1 MKSMTGY
8 GQAVGE
14 QEGLRI
20 TVTARSVNHRYLD
33 LALRLRDDHPE
44 TERKV
49 RERVAERLERG
60 RLDLVIEVET
70 SGGSSTQARVD
81 ETLLKSVQ
89 ELVSK
94 LAGRGLVSREVV
106 LGDLLRI
113 PELVKFDRGGDWTDE
128 AESLLLD
135 VVERALDAL
144 VITRGEE
151 GEKLAAILA
160 ERLDG
165 LDGLVGE
172 MRELAAGLPAR
183 QAEAL
188 RQRLDQL
195 LAGEGTEP
203 VDEQRLAQE
212 AAIFADRSDIAEE
225 LDRLGAHLEQFS
237 GACAADG
244 SIGKR
249 LDFLA
254 QEIFRELN
262 TIGSKCRDSE
272 LKRCVVD
279 GKVLCE
285 QLREQ
290 VQNVE

>member
-14 QEGLRI
+14 IDGLRI
-20 TVTARSVNHRYLD
+20 SVTTRSVNHRYLD
-33 LALRLRDDHPE
+33 LALRLRDDRPE

-49 RERVAERLERG
+49 RELVAGRVERG
-60 RLDLVIEVET
+60 RVDLSVEVEA
-70 SGGSSTQARVD
+70 SGGGSARTRVD
-81 ETLLKSVQ
+81 EDLLESVQ
-89 ELVSK
+89 TLIND

-113 PELVKFDRGGDWTDE
+113 PDLVKFERGADWSDE
-128 AESLLLD
+128 AEDLLLD
-135 VVERALDAL
+135 AIGRALDEL
-144 VITRGEE
+144 VATRAEE
-151 GEKLAAILA
+151 GEKLAAMLIERIEGLTRILA
-160 ERLDG
+160 D
-165 LDGLVGE
+165 
-172 MRELAAGLPAR
+172 MREKAADLPGR
-183 QAEAL
+183 QAESL
-188 RQRLDQL
+188 RQRLQQL
-195 LAGEGTEP
+195 LAGEGTETI
-203 VDEQRLAQE
+203 DEQRLAQE
-212 AAIFADRSDIAEE
+212 AAILADRSDIAEE
-225 LDRLGAHLEQFS
+225 LDRLGAHLEQFRTVCD
-237 GACAADG
+237 GDG
-244 SIGKR
+244 SLGKR

>member
-1 MKSMTGY
+1 MRSMTGY

-14 QEGLRI
+14 QDGLRVA
-20 TVTARSVNHRYLD
+20 VTARSVNHRYLD
-33 LALRLRDDHPE
+33 LALRLRDDHPD

-60 RLDLVIEVET
+60 RLDLVIEVEA
-70 SGGSSTQARVD
+70 SGGGSSTARVD
-81 ETLLKSVQ
+81 EALLGSVQ
-89 ELVSK
+89 ELVGD
-94 LAGRGLVSREVV
+94 LADRGLLSREVI

-113 PELVKFDRGGDWTDE
+113 PELVKFERGADWTDE
-128 AESLLLD
+128 AEALLLD
-135 VVERALDAL
+135 AVERTLDAL
-144 VITRGEE
+144 VVTRSEE
-151 GEKLAAILA
+151 GQKLGAMLG

-165 LDGLVGE
+165 LEALVGE
-172 MRELAAGLPAR
+172 MRELAAELPAR
-183 QAEAL
+183 QADAL

-195 LAGEGTEP
+195 LAAEGTEP
-203 VDEQRLAQE
+203 VDDQRLAQE
-212 AAIFADRSDIAEE
+212 AAILADRSDVAEE
-225 LDRLGAHLEQFS
+225 LDRLGAHLEQFRA
-237 GACAADG
+237 ACGSEG